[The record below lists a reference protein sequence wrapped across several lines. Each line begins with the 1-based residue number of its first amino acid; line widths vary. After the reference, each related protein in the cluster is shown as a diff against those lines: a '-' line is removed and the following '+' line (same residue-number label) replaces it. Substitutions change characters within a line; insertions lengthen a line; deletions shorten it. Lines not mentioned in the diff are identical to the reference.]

1 MRNPSRRTLLTLTLA
16 ITFSM
21 SLSTAYAVGVTYD
34 PNLGTLPDAQ
44 GFTREEDPGFPV
56 PVVGGGVLH
65 TFAQTVPSATQYWY
79 NNSNPLDFST
89 TPYSLEATLQ
99 VISSNYVFPLGDG
112 TQRSGYY
119 LWAIDAAGRSVA
131 VGIASDGITINTDAG
146 FTPDNG
152 VPFTSFNTTDAFHT
166 YRLLIA
172 NGVVTLFIDGTL
184 FATTPVGGEI
194 RTDVPNRVIF
204 GDASGVGVSEIE
216 LRLFQFQQAEE
227 AVGGSVR
234 GFRPRRARCINFT
247 TGQSVVIELAGTPS
261 WDCEAAGLVVNP
273 GDRIHIGVNG
283 RVE

>member
-1 MRNPSRRTLLTLTLA
+1 MYKQLWRTLLGLTMCMTLSGGTA
-16 ITFSM
+16 IAQVNLF
-21 SLSTAYAVGVTYD
+21 YNPD
-34 PNLGTLPDAQ
+34 LGTLPEAQ
-44 GFTREEDPGFPV
+44 GFTRYEESGFPAT
-56 PVVGGGVLH
+56 VVGGGVLH
-65 TFAQTVPSATQYWY
+65 TFAQTVPAATQYWY
-79 NNSNPLDFST
+79 NNSSPLDFST
-89 TPYSLEATLQ
+89 TSYSLEATLY
-99 VISSNYVFPLGDG
+99 VISSNYIFPLGDG

-146 FTPDNG
+146 FAPDNG
-152 VPFTSFNTTDAFHT
+152 VPFTSFNTTDTFHT
-166 YRLLIA
+166 YHLLIA
-172 NGVVTLFIDGTL
+172 NGVVSLFIDGTL
-184 FATTPVGGEI
+184 FATTPVGGA
-194 RTDVPNRVIF
+194 VIPSEANYVRF
-204 GDASGVGVSEIE
+204 GDATGLGVSEIE

-234 GFRPRRARCINFT
+234 GFRPRRARCINRT